1 MAMQISQWFVLLGT
15 IVFGAFWTF
24 FIQNVLLQFFAN
36 IIAGG
41 GIRWEDFIL
50 LGSSPAFTVLW
61 VGCIAALLIWM
72 FITWNARPKGSSE
85 VRRMQPLWWLASS
98 MLVIFGWLSLGTF
111 LVFKWQITGSSPSPG
126 GTELFFPVPPG
137 GWLILMTFV
146 LIDVIVVFW
155 LPTLLATPRTY
166 RFVVPGAVTLLGS
179 R

>member
-1 MAMQISQWFVLLGT
+1 MQISQWFVLLGT

>member
-1 MAMQISQWFVLLGT
+1 MTMQLSQWLVLLGS

-24 FIQNVLLQFFAN
+24 FIQNVFLQLFAN
-36 IIAGG
+36 IIAGSG
-41 GIRWEDFIL
+41 MIWQNFIN

-61 VGCIAALLIWM
+61 VGCNIALLLWM

-85 VRRMQPLWWLASS
+85 VRRMQPLWWLASGI
-98 MLVIFGWLSLGTF
+98 LVVFGWLCLGTF
-111 LVFKWQITGSSPSPG
+111 LVFKWQITGASPSPE
-126 GTELFFPVPPG
+126 GTDLFFPVPPG
-137 GWLILMTFV
+137 GWLILMFFV

-166 RFVVPGAVTLLGS
+166 RFVVPGAVTLLGN